1 MSFYK
6 RRNSWFR
13 RRWLDFRQGHS
24 IYLVFAMTFLNF
36 VTIQYSLLVNRVPA
50 LGTIPVLG
58 AIFTNFS
65 VFAIVFVAAYMPLAI
80 VIGFWHRR
88 SQWKV
93 EQEAMFNENVIQ
105 AKLYLFLIN
114 LIEGRASEKE
124 REDMRK
130 VLERI
135 IKKVP
140 EDPKTDSEVA

>member
-1 MSFYK
+1 VSFYK

-13 RRWLDFRQGHS
+13 RRWLDFRNGHS

-36 VTIQYSLLVNRVPA
+36 VTIQYSLLLNRVPV
-50 LGTIPVLG
+50 LSTIPVLG
-58 AIFTNFS
+58 SIFTNFTAFTILFIS
-65 VFAIVFVAAYMPLAI
+65 IYMPLAI
-80 VIGFWHRR
+80 VIGYWHRR

-124 REDMRK
+124 REDMRR

-140 EDPKTDSEVA
+140 QDEKTDSQAA